1 MRILQYLCIVLLI
14 YPCIASAQN
23 RIGTGKVMELYQM
36 HCALCHGEELEGG
49 LGGPLLGKL
58 DYAETDA
65 ELAAWIREGN
75 TDLQMPAF
83 SEVLSEPE
91 IRALVIYI
99 REKRLQAEEPSSAA
113 SLQPGVTYEAGG
125 HRFQVEVVTEGLDT
139 PWSIAFLPD
148 DGFLVTERG
157 GALRHF
163 RDGQLLPPVEGTPE
177 VWRRGQGG
185 LLEVAPHP
193 DYPENGWIYLGYSE
207 TSGGGKGST
216 AIVRGRIKDNRWIDE
231 ELIFNVPPEHHRSS
245 GVHFGTRFVFKNGY
259 LFFSIGDRGN
269 QFTSQDPASPNGRI
283 HRIHDDGRI
292 PDDNPFSDRA
302 EAFPSSWTLG
312 NRNAQG
318 LDAHPVTGDIWES
331 EHGPRGGDE
340 INLIRPGV
348 NYGWP
353 TITHG
358 MNYSGTPIT
367 EKTEAP
373 GLEQPAL
380 YWTPSIAVCGID
392 FYEGKLFPKWEN
404 NLFVG
409 GLASNELRRLIIED
423 RKVVRD
429 ELILTGI
436 GRIRD
441 VASGPDGALYLVL
454 NRPGTIVR
462 LVPAE

>member
-1 MRILQYLCIVLLI
+1 MGVLALCPVV
-14 YPCIASAQN
+14 AGAQN
-23 RIGTGKVMELYQM
+23 RIGTGKVAGLYQM
-36 HCALCHGEELEGG
+36 HCALCHGKALEGG
-49 LGGPLLGKL
+49 LGGSLLGRL
-58 DYAETDA
+58 DHAKTDT

-75 TDLQMPAF
+75 VDLQMPAF
-83 SEVLSEPE
+83 GDELSEPE
-91 IRALVIYI
+91 IRSMVIYI
-99 REKRLQAEEPSSAA
+99 REKQIQAAEAAPEA
-113 SLQPGVTYEAGG
+113 SLDTDTTYEAGG
-125 HRFQVEVVTEGLDT
+125 HRFSIETVTTGLDT

-157 GALRHF
+157 GDLRQF
-163 RDGQLLPPVEGTPE
+163 RAGRLLPPVEGIPT

-185 LLEVAPHP
+185 LLEVALHP
-193 DYPENGWIYLGYSE
+193 DYPENGWIYLGFSE
-207 TSGGGKGST
+207 TSGNRKGST
-216 AIVRGRIKDNRWIDE
+216 AIVRGRIRDNKWVDE
-231 ELIFNVPPEHHRSS
+231 EYIFNVPPEHHRSS
-245 GVHFGTRFVFKNGY
+245 GVHFGTRFVFKDGY

-269 QFTSQDPASPNGRI
+269 QYTSQDYDSPNGRI
-283 HRIHDDGRI
+283 HRIYDDGRI
-292 PDDNPFSDRA
+292 PEDNPFVGQPNV
-302 EAFPSSWTLG
+302 FPSSWTLG

-340 INLIRPGV
+340 INHIRPGI

-353 TITHG
+353 EITYG
-358 MNYSGTPIT
+358 MNYGGTPIT
-367 EKTEAP
+367 EKTAAP
-373 GLEQPAL
+373 GMEQPKH

-392 FYEGKLFPKWEN
+392 FYEGDRFPKWQN

-409 GLASNELRRLIIED
+409 GLASNELRRLVIENQE
-423 RKVVRD
+423 VVRD